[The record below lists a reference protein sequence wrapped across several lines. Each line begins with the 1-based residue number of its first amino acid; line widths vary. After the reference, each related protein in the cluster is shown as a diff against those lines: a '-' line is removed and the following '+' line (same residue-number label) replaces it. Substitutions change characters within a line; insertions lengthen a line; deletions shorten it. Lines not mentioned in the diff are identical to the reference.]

1 MMTVYP
7 NIGLLEYLGKI
18 AWGTEPT
25 PANNGTPQTPQ
36 QPKSPARQQC
46 EANAAN
52 KYQNTFNAVDNSF
65 YRDAY
70 KSGLKGVLWGGLVG
84 CALTSEIGCA
94 EGGLPLAV
102 IGGLAGA
109 GKSMWENLGSVGM
122 AYLQYRDEMKACKAI
137 P

>member
-1 MMTVYP
+1 MP
-7 NIGLLEYLGKI
+7 DYLNNAVLTTSGV
-18 AWGTEPT
+18 A
-25 PANNGTPQTPQ
+25 ANNGIPQTPQ

-46 EANAAN
+46 EASAAN

-94 EGGLPLAV
+94 EGGLPGYA
-102 IGGLAGA
+102 IGFLSGGA
-109 GKSMWENLGSVGM
+109 KSMWEDLGSVGM
-122 AYLQYRDEMKACKAI
+122 AYLQYRDDMNACKAI